1 MITLESAADI
11 APHIPFMATG
21 SYPVRAG
28 NRLRP
33 LVDGVPA
40 FRRIGEAVEAARH
53 SVWVTVTFIASD
65 FQMPDGR
72 GSFFDLLD
80 RAAARGLDV
89 RVIFWR
95 PNPES
100 SNYGRVF
107 AGTPEDRA
115 MLRARG
121 ARFLARWDRAP
132 GSFCQ
137 HQKSW
142 VIDAGEPTEIAFV
155 GGINLTGKAIG
166 APGHEGEGGRHDLYL
181 ELGGPSAT
189 DIHHNFVQRW
199 NEASERTAEDGLWGH
214 GRNDSL
220 TFPARTSLPQGQS
233 QVQIQRNLRGG
244 CYRNGH
250 PTPGGEAQDI
260 AGGER
265 TIFEQYRQ
273 AIAAARHTIY
283 IENQAVP
290 TPAIATGVEAALK
303 RGVEIVM
310 LVPADPEEHVREA
323 RQDPKWKAFFDQIA
337 AFGRYEN
344 FMLAGIAARNRQGNR
359 SNIYIHG
366 KIMLVDDAW
375 ATIGSC
381 NLHWH
386 SMNGNAEMNASFW
399 DPPLVRALR
408 CQLLAEHLDRDTASL
423 DDRAA
428 LDLYRSIAQENRRKR
443 DAGDPDWQGLAFR
456 LDPAAYG
463 E

>member
-1 MITLESAADI
+1 MTSAAAAIDTTSY
-11 APHIPFMATG
+11 IPFVATG
-21 SYPVRAG
+21 SYPVRTG

-40 FRRIGEAVEAARH
+40 FRRIGEAVEAARRR
-53 SVWVTVTFIASD
+53 VWVTVTFIAPD
-65 FQMPDGR
+65 FRLPDGR

-80 RAAARGLDV
+80 RAVARGLDV

-100 SNYGRVF
+100 SDYGRVF
-107 AGTPEDRA
+107 AGAPADRD

-121 ARFLARWDRAP
+121 SRFLARWDRAP
-132 GSFCQ
+132 GGFCQ

-142 VIDAGEPTEIAFV
+142 LIDAGEPTETAFV

-199 NEASERTAEDGLWGH
+199 NEASERQAEDGRWGH
-214 GRNDSL
+214 GEADAL
-220 TFPARTSLPQGQS
+220 PFPALISAPQGGS
-233 QVQIQRNLRGG
+233 RVQIQRNLHPG
-244 CYRNGH
+244 CYRDGH
-250 PTPGGEAQDI
+250 AAPGGKVYDI

-273 AIAAARHTIY
+273 AIDAARDTIY
-283 IENQAVP
+283 VENQAVP
-290 TPAIATGVEAALK
+290 TPAVAANFEAALK
-303 RGVEIVM
+303 RGVDIVM
-310 LVPADPEEHVREA
+310 LVPADPEERVREA
-323 RQDPKWKAFFDQIA
+323 RRNPEWKPFFEQLA
-337 AFGRYEN
+337 VFRRYGN
-344 FMLAGIAARNRQGNR
+344 FMLAGIAARDNQGGR
-359 SNIYIHG
+359 SNIYVHG
-366 KIMLVDDAW
+366 KAMLIDDRW
-375 ATIGSC
+375 ATVGSC
-381 NLHWH
+381 NLHWN

-399 DPPLVRALR
+399 DPPVVRALR
-408 CQLLAEHLDRDTASL
+408 CQLLAEHLGRDTVAF

-428 LDLYRSIAQENRRKR
+428 LHLYRQIAQDNRRRR
-443 DAGDPDWQGLAFR
+443 DAGDLDWQGLAFR